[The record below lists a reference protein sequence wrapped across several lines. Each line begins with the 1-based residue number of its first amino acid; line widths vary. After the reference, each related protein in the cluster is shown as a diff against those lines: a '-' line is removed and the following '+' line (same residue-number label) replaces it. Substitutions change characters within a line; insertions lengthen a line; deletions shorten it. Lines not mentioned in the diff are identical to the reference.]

1 VSVSNNKKRG
11 LGRSFESLIP
21 TDLLDESFDP
31 TATQDHRVSDLR
43 QIKLDQI
50 ITDPNQPRK
59 DFNETELRDLA
70 ESISEHGVL
79 QPIIVIPYK
88 NGGYQIVAG
97 ERRFHA
103 SKLAGLT
110 KIPALV
116 RTLSDQHR
124 LEVSLI
130 ENLQRQD
137 LNVVETATA
146 YLKLRDQF
154 NLTLEQ
160 IGKRVGNSSV
170 SAVSNRLRLLK
181 LPKFVL
187 DALIAAKLTEGQA
200 RPLIGL
206 DESIIKKV
214 LPKIIKEDWSARRIE
229 QFIVNLKKNSKSLDE
244 KVKKDILNQ
253 PYKKQLKQ
261 LKAYLKTDV
270 VISTTSRGSGR
281 ITIKF
286 KNEEEFER
294 IQKLLS

>member
-1 VSVSNNKKRG
+1 MSVSNNKKRG

-43 QIKLDQI
+43 QVKLDQI

-59 DFNETELRDLA
+59 DFNETDLRDLA